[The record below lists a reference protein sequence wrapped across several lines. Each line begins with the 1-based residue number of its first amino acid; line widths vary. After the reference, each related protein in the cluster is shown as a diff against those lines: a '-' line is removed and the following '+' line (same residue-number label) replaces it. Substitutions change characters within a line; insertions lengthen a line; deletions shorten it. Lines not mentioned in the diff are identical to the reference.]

1 MESRTIKKILTIDQ
15 GIQIITK
22 ERQSGKSI
30 VLVGGVFDILHLG
43 HVRFLEAA
51 KKAGDILVVALEPDS
66 KVRKL
71 KGEGRPINDEQT
83 RAYMLSSL
91 SFVDYVVIIPELTT
105 DAQYAKLTKDFTPDI
120 VAVTEGDPKR
130 KQKQVQVT
138 AIGGKLN
145 VVTPK
150 IPTPSTTQRI
160 KLLAL
165 E

>member
-1 MESRTIKKILTIDQ
+1 MAYAFIRDTIIKVIKNLKQ
-15 GIQIITK
+15 K
-22 ERQSGKSI
+22 GKRI
-30 VLVGGVFDILHLG
+30 VLVGGVFDILHIG
-43 HVRFLEAA
+43 HVRFLEEA

-66 KVRKL
+66 KVRKV

-83 RAYMLSSL
+83 RAYMLASL
-91 SFVDYVVIIPELTT
+91 RFVDYVVLLPEFTR
-105 DAQYAKLTKDFTPDI
+105 DAQYTKLTQDFAPDI
-120 VAVTEGDPKR
+120 VAITEGDSKR
-130 KQKQVQVT
+130 LQKQVQVS

-150 IPTPSTTQRI
+150 IPTPSTTQLI